1 MTAKV
6 VVVSPDTPTNKI
18 SGLLLE
24 NGISAVP
31 VVDGTG
37 APIGMVN
44 EGDLL
49 GCEEAARDDWWLA
62 LLADGAELNA
72 DNLANLRAP
81 ERTAR
86 EIMAASVVTVTEK
99 TDISEIARLLAAYRI
114 KRVPVVRDGGV
125 IGVVSRADLLRGLAQ
140 EEPRPATLEAGAT
153 GHPIFQWLDKQLL
166 QADRS
171 EGEHPTAQPAA
182 AASEEACAST
192 FAAWSQAEPPPCA
205 AFLAHDAA
213 LQMAERGA
221 CLMGCPGLRGSRI
234 SIR

>member
-1 MTAKV
+1 MNAHDVMTAKV

-37 APIGMVN
+37 APIGIVN
-44 EGDLL
+44 EGDLI
-49 GCEEAARDDWWLA
+49 GCEEAARDDWWLT

-114 KRVPVVRDGGV
+114 KRSFSHKETKPFHSQQMALRGTKSRGVGGECRAGQGQLKGTSWRRERPGGSVRRGRRRPIPPVRDFAGEV
-125 IGVVSRADLLRGLAQ
+125 
-140 EEPRPATLEAGAT
+140 EER
-153 GHPIFQWLDKQLL
+153 
-166 QADRS
+166 
-171 EGEHPTAQPAA
+171 
-182 AASEEACAST
+182 
-192 FAAWSQAEPPPCA
+192 
-205 AFLAHDAA
+205 FLDAA
-213 LQMAERGA
+213 GNVFLWQR
-221 CLMGCPGLRGSRI
+221 LS
-234 SIR
+234 

>member
-1 MTAKV
+1 MTARV
-6 VVVSPDTPTNKI
+6 AVVSPDTPANKI

-24 NGISAVP
+24 NGISAIP

-44 EGDLL
+44 EGDLI

-86 EIMAASVVTVTEK
+86 EIVAAPVVTVTEK

-114 KRVPVVRDGGV
+114 KRVPVVRDGRV
-125 IGVVSRADLLRGLAQ
+125 IGIVSRADLLRGLAQ
-140 EEPRPATLEAGAT
+140 GEPKPAVLEASAT
-153 GHPIFQWLDKQLL
+153 GHPIFQWLDEQLQ
-166 QADRS
+166 QAHRS
-171 EGEHPTAQPAA
+171 DGEHPTAQPVA
-182 AASEEACAST
+182 AASEEAPSVDDFRSLVT
-192 FAAWSQAEPPPCA
+192 S
-205 AFLAHDAA
+205 
-213 LQMAERGA
+213 
-221 CLMGCPGLRGSRI
+221 
-234 SIR
+234 